1 MYDDYIPSNDDY
13 RSDNDIVEYQV
24 GSLNVQELRSKAKR
38 TSLPQL
44 SRKNKR
50 HGHDPTAVKGA

>member
-1 MYDDYIPSNDDY
+1 MYDDYRPSNNDY
-13 RSDNDIVEYQV
+13 RSDNDIGEEKV
-24 GSLNVQELRSKAKR
+24 GSLSVQELRSKAKR

-50 HGHDPTAVKGA
+50 HGHDPTVIKGA